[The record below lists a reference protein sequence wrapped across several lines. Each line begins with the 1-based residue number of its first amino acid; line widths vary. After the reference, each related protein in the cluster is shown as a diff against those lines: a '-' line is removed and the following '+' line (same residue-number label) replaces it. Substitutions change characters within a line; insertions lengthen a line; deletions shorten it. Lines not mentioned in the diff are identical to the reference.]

1 MAAETT
7 AAPNAFQ
14 AVERG
19 FLEAFSVVF
28 LGIEGHSAAHP
39 ALPDCAKVASIG
51 KFHLI
56 TTILALASKRP
67 ADKANPSNPA
77 ITGDMTGGHCA

>member
-7 AAPNAFQ
+7 TAPNAFQ
-14 AVERG
+14 ALEGG
-19 FLEAFSVVF
+19 FLASLSVVF

-56 TTILALASKRP
+56 TVILALASKRP
-67 ADKANPSNPA
+67 GWIKQTRQIRQSPV
-77 ITGDMTGGHCA
+77 I